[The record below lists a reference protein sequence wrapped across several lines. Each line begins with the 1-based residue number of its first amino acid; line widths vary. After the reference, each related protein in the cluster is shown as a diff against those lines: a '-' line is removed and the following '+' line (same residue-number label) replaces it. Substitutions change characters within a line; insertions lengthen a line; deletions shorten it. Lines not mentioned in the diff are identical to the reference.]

1 MLAVSPEIA
10 AIGARELVDGTDG
23 KVSSSNYTIVI
34 TEKGGKPRPES
45 FDQNEIT
52 IGRVQGNDIVLPK
65 GNISKRHSRIVL
77 RDGKFIIVDL
87 KSTNGTFVNGK
98 RISSPQVL
106 KEGDKIYI
114 GDFTLQ
120 LEMKAGA
127 AAAAEA
133 SPAKQAAP
141 AAPPQ
146 KNGNGLGAL
155 AQDDD
160 AGADDA
166 LFEEPE
172 PKRNDAADDLLGGDD
187 GDGGDMEPM
196 IPPSPPPRNPTP
208 PPISRPKPPP
218 PQPVD
223 EPASVVAP
231 RREPQKPIAPPPKQR
246 PQQPPPPVVDQ
257 QFQIELPPLQALQA
271 RGAVFLSVAKA
282 LAADGGIPP
291 DDEST
296 LEKARSAA
304 EKTLTALQK
313 KLAGAEWQSWPTAI
327 AREIAGLGPLTE
339 LLEDEAV
346 VEIFINGPTQILV
359 RRAADTSSIG
369 IPLTPVNAFFSSDEA
384 VALVVRR
391 IMNAAGLKF
400 DAEHPIAEARMADG
414 TRVNGVH
421 HAAAVKGPI
430 VTISR
435 TSTRNA
441 TLAELVGEGMLS
453 KNMADFLE
461 LCVRSRRNVAICG
474 GPGAGT
480 GTLLSALAAAIP
492 HDERIVVVEQVARL
506 KMPQAHVVTLEPRP
520 LRGGPS
526 ATNMRD
532 LVANAVR
539 MRPNRVVVNEVN
551 GGEALELSL
560 AMAGRQDGSLFTTYA
575 STARDCLDRL
585 ETMIRM
591 AGLDVQAKV
600 VREQIAASV
609 NVVVSLTRFADGS
622 SRVTQVAEVTGVE
635 VDLVTTQDIFVFKR
649 ERFDDNGAVVGRFL
663 ATGTQPRFY
672 DELQRRGDNVDPA
685 IFRE

>member
-1 MLAVSPEIA
+1 MSN
-10 AIGARELVDGTDG
+10 
-23 KVSSSNYTIVI
+23 SNYTIVI
-34 TEKGGKPRPES
+34 TEKGGKPRSEN

-106 KEGDKIYI
+106 KDSDKIYI

-120 LEMKAGA
+120 LEMKLGA
-127 AAAAEA
+127 VPEA
-133 SPAKQAAP
+133 SPPSQPK
-141 AAPPQ
+141 PP
-146 KNGNGLGAL
+146 NGNNNGVAFGGDEE
-155 AQDDD
+155 Q
-160 AGADDA
+160 
-166 LFEEPE
+166 LFEDDRPSAADELLGP
-172 PKRNDAADDLLGGDD
+172 DAA
-187 GDGGDMEPM
+187 MEPV
-196 IPPSPPPRNPTP
+196 IPPARSPTP
-208 PPISRPKPPP
+208 PP
-218 PQPVD
+218 
-223 EPASVVAP
+223 A
-231 RREPQKPIAPPPKQR
+231 
-246 PQQPPPPVVDQ
+246 QPPPPRPRPPADDMPVAREQ
-257 QFQIELPPLQALQA
+257 KRPSSGGRRPAEPARPSELQIDLPPLVAMQA

-282 LAADGGIPP
+282 LATDGGSGIPL
-291 DDEST
+291 DDDAT

-304 EKTLTALQK
+304 ERTLQALQK
-313 KLAGAEWQSWPTAI
+313 KLAGADFSSWPMQI
-327 AREIAGLGPLTE
+327 SREVCGLGPLTE

-346 VEIFINGPTQILV
+346 VEIFINGPSQILV

-369 IPLTPVNAFFSSDEA
+369 IPLNAVNAFFSSDEA

-391 IMNAAGLKF
+391 IMQAAGIKF

-414 TRVNGVH
+414 TRVNAVH
-421 HAAAVKGPI
+421 HAAAVKGPL

-441 TLAELVGEGMLS
+441 RLEELVDEGMLS
-453 KNMADFLE
+453 SNMAEFLE

-474 GPGAGT
+474 GPGSGT
-480 GTLLSALAAAIP
+480 GTLLSALAGTIAV
-492 HDERIVVVEQVARL
+492 DERIVIVEQVARL
-506 KMPQAHVVTLEPRP
+506 KLPQPHVITLEPRP

-526 ATNMRD
+526 ATCMRD

-539 MRPNRVVVNEVN
+539 MRPNRLVVHEVN
-551 GGEALELSL
+551 GAEALELSM
-560 AMAGRQDGSLFTTYA
+560 AMAGRQDGTLFTTYA

-591 AGLDVQAKV
+591 AGLDVQSKV
-600 VREQIAASV
+600 VREQIASSV
-609 NVVVSLTRFADGS
+609 NVIVSLTRFADGS
-622 SRVTQVAEVTGVE
+622 SRVTQIAEVTGIE
-635 VDLVTTQDIFVFKR
+635 VDLVTTQDIFTFKR
-649 ERFDDNGAVVGRFL
+649 ERFDENGAVVGRFV

-672 DELQRRGDNVDPA
+672 EDLQRRGDQVDPA

>member
-1 MLAVSPEIA
+1 M
-10 AIGARELVDGTDG
+10 
-23 KVSSSNYTIVI
+23 SSNYTIVI
-34 TEKGGKPRPES
+34 TEKGGKPRSEA

-106 KEGDKIYI
+106 KDSDKIYI

-120 LEMKAGA
+120 LEMKGA
-127 AAAAEA
+127 AGGELKPSPTPAPSVGANGHERVEEDQNLFEEDDPDMRPSAAEEMGLDEDEPIE
-133 SPAKQAAP
+133 PAIP
-141 AAPPQ
+141 AAPP
-146 KNGNGLGAL
+146 
-155 AQDDD
+155 
-160 AGADDA
+160 
-166 LFEEPE
+166 
-172 PKRNDAADDLLGGDD
+172 
-187 GDGGDMEPM
+187 
-196 IPPSPPPRNPTP
+196 PRTPTP
-208 PPISRPKPPP
+208 PPARPPEPKPK
-218 PQPVD
+218 PVEAKAPVAD
-223 EPASVVAP
+223 DAPVVKPRSRDRKPVAEPARATTG
-231 RREPQKPIAPPPKQR
+231 
-246 PQQPPPPVVDQ
+246 DL
-257 QFQIELPPLQALQA
+257 QIELPPLVAMQA
-271 RGAVFLSVAKA
+271 RGAVFLSVSKA

-291 DDEST
+291 DDDVT
-296 LEKARSAA
+296 LEKARQAA
-304 EKTLTALQK
+304 DKTLQALQK
-313 KLAGAEWQSWPTAI
+313 KLQGADTSGWPMQI
-327 AREIAGLGPLTE
+327 AREVCGMGPLTE
-339 LLEDEAV
+339 LLEDNAV
-346 VEIFINGPTQILV
+346 VEIFINGPHQILV
-359 RRAADTSSIG
+359 RRAPDSSSIG
-369 IPLTPVNAFFSSDEA
+369 IPLTPVSAFFSSDEA

-391 IMNAAGLKF
+391 IMHAAGIRF

-414 TRVNGVH
+414 TRVNAVH
-421 HAAAVKGPI
+421 HAAAVRGPL
-430 VTISR
+430 VTLSR
-435 TSTRNA
+435 SSTRNA
-441 TLAELVGEGMLS
+441 TLAELVEENVLS

-461 LCVRSRRNVAICG
+461 LCVRSRRNIAVCG

-480 GTLLSALAAAIP
+480 GTVLSALAACIP
-492 HDERIVVVEQVARL
+492 EDERVVVVEQVARL
-506 KMPQAHVVTLEPRP
+506 KLPQPHVVTLEPRP

-532 LVANAVR
+532 LVGNAVR
-539 MRPNRVVVNEVN
+539 MRPNRVVVHEVS
-551 GGEALELSL
+551 GAEALELTM
-560 AMAGRQDGSLFTTYA
+560 AMAGRQDGTLFTTYA

-635 VDLVTTQDIFVFKR
+635 VDLVTTQDIFTFKR
-649 ERFDDNGAVVGRFL
+649 ERFDDGGAVVGRFL

-672 DELQRRGDNVDPA
+672 DELQRRGDQLDPS